1 MESKLNTVEGI
12 DKVKSLKLLLL
23 NWVWV
28 SQDWARK
35 KEGKVKADD

>member
-1 MESKLNTVEGI
+1 MKSKFNAVEGI

-28 SQDWARK
+28 SQDGVRK
-35 KEGKVKADD
+35 GKEK